1 MNKYLTCSK
10 NTFFTGYRKVVEKQ
24 FPNCWKCVAC
34 SGNTFSDGDMFICQN
49 CNTNLSEE
57 TPLWVNN
64 NKTACN
70 QPARSVN
77 IKNVAGK
84 IIWSLAS
91 LNLAALTFTIGLN
104 LHELKNR
111 NVDHYFLTEK

>member
-104 LHELKNR
+104 LRELKNR